1 MPHLTD
7 DERQQRKARFMEL
20 FLPVRDRLHRFARAM
35 ARTAE
40 DADDLV
46 SETVLAAFEGFDTI
60 RDQKAFLS
68 FLLTIA
74 VRRHRSTIGR
84 RKFFGEYDEGTAGS
98 IPHPGPAPDAAAESA
113 MLHAAL
119 GRLPGTQREAIVLF
133 ELAGLSLEDVREV
146 QGGSLSG
153 VKSRIVRGRRRLA
166 ELLGANDEDR
176 SRSADR
182 LDLPTSASPVD
193 PASLRFAA
201 QNSHE

>member
-1 MPHLTD
+1 
-7 DERQQRKARFMEL
+7 MEL
-20 FLPVRDRLHRFARAM
+20 FLPVRDRLNRFARAM

-46 SETVLAAFEGFDTI
+46 SETVLIAFEGFDTI
-60 RDQKAFLS
+60 RDPQAFLS

-84 RKFFGEYDEGTAGS
+84 RKFFGEYDEGAAGR
-98 IPHPGPAPDAAAESA
+98 IPHPGPSPDAAAESA

-119 GRLPGTQREAIVLF
+119 GRLSGPQREAVVLF

-166 ELLGANDEDR
+166 ELLGASDGGADQIRNRTDR
-176 SRSADR
+176 TTGRPDD
-182 LDLPTSASPVD
+182 DLTSLSY
-193 PASLRFAA
+193 AA